1 MFGKEN
7 AMKKTYHCHER
18 DNFWTKYGTIISK
31 PYGASSHYTN
41 ASGWNGFSDPDDF
54 PTDGFDGDG
63 W

>member
-1 MFGKEN
+1 
-7 AMKKTYHCHER
+7 MKKTYHCHER